1 MEVENIMNKIQNY
14 LGNAP
19 ENLTVLEEQIDIELQ
34 MEYFDLSGEV
44 KKNINKDKVLS
55 EKDMIFLNDISLD
68 EKKELLCKLAS
79 VEDVAAY
86 RTLEKYLKQSPQD
99 IYKWAFLA
107 LQESKML
114 LESSFL
120 DENRVFISTGLGG
133 KGRKLRYNVVFLSN
147 QKTAINEIQKKVII
161 NESDQILKQLNCEN
175 EKINFYEN
183 YASLIILIPL
193 EVDLKFIFRKI
204 IDECN
209 IYGNFL
215 NKNFIITNVKI
226 LNDNE
231 IQNIINKKTIDYTD

>member
-147 QKTAINEIQKKVII
+147 QKNR
-161 NESDQILKQLNCEN
+161 SKQ
-175 EKINFYEN
+175 
-183 YASLIILIPL
+183 SL
-193 EVDLKFIFRKI
+193 
-204 IDECN
+204 
-209 IYGNFL
+209 
-215 NKNFIITNVKI
+215 
-226 LNDNE
+226 
-231 IQNIINKKTIDYTD
+231 